1 MDKVCIVCGK
11 TFERPPYKAGNIKCC
26 SAECMEARKRIH
38 DHHEWPGEL
47 YHGACKHCGAEFTS
61 SRKRMYCEKHTGVTA
76 RKQADR
82 QPCKQCGKKLPPKR
96 TVFCSDEC
104 KKRYYNP
111 EQYVLTDEIVRDRI
125 AERYDHIVHISGHE
139 SDGKIIVRCKACGY
153 EFIIGERA
161 SRVTRVIKC
170 KRCYDRER
178 RRKAKEKAKLNA
190 VRNLVGIIRK
200 RIAFLEDTE
209 SRKRTCK
216 VCGKEFIMY
225 RGQTGT
231 ILCSPECVSQNKKE
245 YKRDQWHKRRAI
257 YKDSADTITIR
268 ELYDRDNGTCYL
280 CGAQCDYEDM
290 SIDNGTYT
298 AGARY
303 PSIDHIQPL
312 SKGGTHTWDNVKL
325 ACCLCNSLKGD
336 SWSDNDG

>member
-11 TFERPPYKAGNIKCC
+11 TFERPPHKAGNIKCC
-26 SAECMEARKRIH
+26 SAECMEVRKRIH

-47 YHGACKHCGAEFTS
+47 YHGTCKHCGKEFTAT
-61 SRKRMYCEKHTGVTA
+61 RKRMYCPEHTGATA

-139 SDGKIIVRCKACGY
+139 SDGKIIVQCKVCGY

-161 SRVTRVIKC
+161 SRVTRVIRC

-178 RRKAKEKAKLNA
+178 RRKAKEKAKQNA
-190 VRNLVGIIRK
+190 VRNLIGVIRK
-200 RIAFLEDTE
+200 RTAYLEDIE
-209 SRKRTCK
+209 SRKRECII
-216 VCGKEFIMY
+216 CGKEFVSY
-225 RGQTGT
+225 QGNVF
-231 ILCSPECVSQNKKE
+231 CSNKCRIE
-245 YKRDQWHKRRAI
+245 RTRDVRRQRKHVRRARYRSSSDI
-257 YKDSADTITIR
+257 ITLR
-268 ELYDRDNGTCYL
+268 ELYERDNGRCHL
-280 CGAQCDYEDM
+280 CGGVCDYDDM
-290 SIDNGTYT
+290 RIDGGVYI
-298 AGARY
+298 AGKRY
-303 PSIDHIQPL
+303 PSIDHVQPL
-312 SKGGTHTWDNVKL
+312 SKGGMHTWNNVRL
-325 ACCLCNSLKGD
+325 ACCRCNSLKSD
-336 SWSDNDG
+336 SIL